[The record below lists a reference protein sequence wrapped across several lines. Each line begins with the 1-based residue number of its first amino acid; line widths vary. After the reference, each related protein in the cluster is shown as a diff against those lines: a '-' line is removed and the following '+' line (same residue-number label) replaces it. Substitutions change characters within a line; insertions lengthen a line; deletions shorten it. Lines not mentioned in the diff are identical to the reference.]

1 MKSEPQAVM
10 SIASCCLAIPGIAG
24 NLISVV
30 ILSAPGLRS
39 RFSNLLI
46 CLAYTDI
53 LYLSL
58 QLLESIVLTVDA
70 AEEEANK
77 GRSLANFVKT

>member
-46 CLAYTDI
+46 SFL
-53 LYLSL
+53 
-58 QLLESIVLTVDA
+58 
-70 AEEEANK
+70 
-77 GRSLANFVKT
+77 VKPGGTFGQDDTSFENIFCST